1 MLVSCMWHYVFLFD
15 VEVVHEHTRIIT
27 ELMVVEVTGR
37 ASCLGGAAAVHT
49 SFTCQT
55 GLDNK

>member
-1 MLVSCMWHYVFLFD
+1 MSIRESSLSWSGV
-15 VEVVHEHTRIIT
+15 
-27 ELMVVEVTGR
+27 MVVEVTGR

-49 SFTCQT
+49 SLICQT

>member
-1 MLVSCMWHYVFLFD
+1 MSIRESSLSWSGV
-15 VEVVHEHTRIIT
+15 
-27 ELMVVEVTGR
+27 MVVAEVTGR

-49 SFTCQT
+49 SLTCQT